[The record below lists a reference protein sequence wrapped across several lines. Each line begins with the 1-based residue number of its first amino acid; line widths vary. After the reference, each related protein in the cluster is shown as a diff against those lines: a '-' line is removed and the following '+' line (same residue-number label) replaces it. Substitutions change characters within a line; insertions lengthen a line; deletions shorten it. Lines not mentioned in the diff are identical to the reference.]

1 MRAREAIRKIAR
13 RSPGELCLEA
23 GRRFRVASRLERRLR
38 GWAFRPYALSF
49 WVTRRC
55 NLNCAMCW
63 VATSRRAEAEA
74 YLRGGDELTL
84 AELKAVA
91 DDVAVWRPRV
101 GITGGEPL
109 LRSDTLDFI
118 AYLKSRRFRVGVN
131 TNGTLLTT
139 YAAGLVEAGADSVM
153 VSIDG
158 PPAVHD
164 AIRGGAG
171 AFERAYAGVQALA
184 AERRRRRA
192 VTPHL
197 KITCTISRA
206 NVDRLAETV
215 ARFGDAG
222 IDEFTFQHLWFTDR
236 GVAAAQR
243 RLFQELF
250 VQDTTYLEGFI
261 TDEIP
266 PLSVAALAEERRR
279 VAAARYPFP
288 VNFYPPLTES
298 EIAAFYTRPSEML
311 RRPCFSRWLRL
322 DVMPWGG
329 VTPCLGFEAGNV
341 RERPLREIWNNELF
355 RRFRRELAGR
365 KVYPGCARC
374 CGLFSD

>member
-1 MRAREAIRKIAR
+1 MRVRDAIRKIAR
-13 RSPGELCLEA
+13 RSPAELFREA
-23 GRRFRVASRLERRLR
+23 ARRFRVASRLERRWGGR
-38 GWAFRPYALSF
+38 AFLPYALSF
-49 WVTRRC
+49 WITRRC

-63 VATSRRAEAEA
+63 VATSRRAEGDA
-74 YLRGGDELTL
+74 YVRGGDELTL

-91 DDVAVWRPRV
+91 DDVAAWRPRV

-109 LRSDTLDFI
+109 LRPDTPDFI

-131 TNGTLLTT
+131 TNGTLLPT
-139 YAAGLVEAGADSVM
+139 YAGDLVEAGVDSVM

-171 AFERAYAGVQALA
+171 AFERARAGVRALA

-192 VTPHL
+192 VGPHL
-197 KITCTISRA
+197 KITCTVSRA
-206 NVDRLAETV
+206 NVGRLAETV
-215 ARFGDAG
+215 AQFGDAG

-236 GVAAAQR
+236 AVAAAQR

-250 VQDTTYLEGFI
+250 EQDTTYLAGFV
-261 TDEIP
+261 TGEIP
-266 PLSVAALAEERRR
+266 PLPVAALTEERRR
-279 VAAARYPFP
+279 LAAAQYPFA
-288 VNFYPPLTES
+288 VNFYPPLAEN

-311 RRPCFSRWLRL
+311 RRPCFSRWLRV

-329 VTPCLGFEAGNV
+329 VTPCLGLEAGNV
-341 RERPLREIWNNELF
+341 RDEPLTAIWNNELF
-355 RRFRRELAGR
+355 RRFRRELARR